1 MRGPSGPTYARGPI
15 SAPMRPEAIGPADGR
30 APGIGGLSS
39 LAKSAAIARSPS
51 TFPLSPQSL
60 ATQGNRVRQ
69 NFNHYDCFRGNW
81 WDRHAGAWLAARW
94 AAVAS
99 STYWTPGW
107 YYCYSYCGYSFE
119 PYYYDYG
126 SSVIYERDYVYI
138 NGDAVAT
145 QDQYADQ
152 AMTIAE
158 TGKRAEATDDQEWL
172 PLGVFAMI
180 QGDQG
185 TGNFLFQL
193 AVNRSGVLRG
203 NYYNAL
209 SDTTVRVC
217 GSVDQKSQRAA
228 WTLAD
233 RKEPVF
239 EAGFANLTRSQTTML
254 AHYGG
259 GRTQQWTLVR
269 IEPSASQ
276 SRPGRKADF
285 ADSDR

>member
-1 MRGPSGPTYARGPI
+1 V
-15 SAPMRPEAIGPADGR
+15 
-30 APGIGGLSS
+30 PGVGGLNS

-60 ATQGNRVRQ
+60 ANQGNLIRQ

-81 WDRHAGAWLAARW
+81 WDRHAGAWQAARW

-99 STYWTPGW
+99 STYWTPGS
-107 YYCYSYCGYSFE
+107 YYCYRYCGYLSE

-126 SSVIYERDYVYI
+126 SSVIYERDYVYV

-145 QDQYADQ
+145 QEQYADQ
-152 AMTIAE
+152 AMSIAE
-158 TGKRAEATDDQEWL
+158 TGKQAEATDDQEWL

-180 QGDQG
+180 QGDQR

-209 SDTTVRVC
+209 SDTTVPVC

-254 AHYGG
+254 AHFGR

-276 SRPGRKADF
+276 SRPQG
-285 ADSDR
+285 